1 MHKLEIIDQN
11 VDLDDL
17 QLFMCEH
24 SEFIL
29 TQKNVHNDLSTC
41 VISLHT
47 PNIVCK
53 VLKFRLYK
61 KEDAIAFEKW
71 KQQRRQAEENKR
83 IAKEMGI
90 SVREYIENVKKM
102 VYDREFDEPRLIAKV
117 PGMNVFLELY
127 GMLYLLDPADYE
139 GKRKQLDDIKQKMQ
153 KASVWYRTQQKM
165 DHVRQHGSSIEDEQL
180 LDSWHES
187 LNDKEY
193 FKRPPYRGIGYE
205 DIDESRREP
214 IGPRHPFNQDEI
226 DEYKK
231 LKKDLYPDL
240 SLAEIRQMAASNVAS
255 RKTMK

>member
-71 KQQRRQAEENKR
+71 KQQRLQAEENKR
-83 IAKEMGI
+83 IAKEMGELFRGRDI
-90 SVREYIENVKKM
+90 RKYYWAVTSPSPKLPQGKIQSS
-102 VYDREFDEPRLIAKV
+102 LAKV
-117 PGMNVFLELY
+117 EGPGGERMMAVNDDEGKNALTFYSVMETVGHQMAWVAFWPRTGRTHQIRVHAAQMGCPLLGDYKYGFDQSFLEEIPELPRVLHLHARRIIFRHPVTEKKIDISAPLGVEMKKTFKY
-127 GMLYLLDPADYE
+127 FGFNPDDKSDP
-139 GKRKQLDDIKQKMQ
+139 
-153 KASVWYRTQQKM
+153 
-165 DHVRQHGSSIEDEQL
+165 
-180 LDSWHES
+180 
-187 LNDKEY
+187 
-193 FKRPPYRGIGYE
+193 FE
-205 DIDESRREP
+205 DID
-214 IGPRHPFNQDEI
+214 
-226 DEYKK
+226 
-231 LKKDLYPDL
+231 
-240 SLAEIRQMAASNVAS
+240 
-255 RKTMK
+255 